1 MPWYVFLRDTYFKR
15 RDDFEGQRMN
25 HATCENSSS
34 GVIEDDPGKV
44 TDKVEQF

>member
-1 MPWYVFLRDTYFKR
+1 MPWYVFPRDTYFRR

-34 GVIEDDPGKV
+34 GVIDPGKV
-44 TDKVEQF
+44 TDKAEQF